1 MKFGP
6 EWLRNMSND
15 IGNLSS
21 TSSSTLMGSSGGG
34 GGSGGGSNHLNN
46 INTINNSNSE
56 CVASTFFSLVLLSFP
71 IFEYVVTILSFRC
84 IRFTLSAG

>member
-56 CVASTFFSLVLLSFP
+56 CVASTFLFSRLTVISD
-71 IFEYVVTILSFRC
+71 
-84 IRFTLSAG
+84 IRIYCDDFDVSLH